1 MYILR
6 IFITL
11 YEILPEFY
19 NIYANVY
26 YMDWNLICIS
36 YMTIEPNLHM
46 HIIGFP
52 HHANSE
58 NNNNGNKEEEKQ
70 DIKIGQNIEPTS
82 IYEPLYE
89 ISNKYLENGYSI
101 LYLAESL
108 PNKTDKAKVVENIQN
123 VNNNTTEEV
132 QNNISKGLLTVID
145 SDAIYKDNAGSRY
158 IIDFLLSNL
167 SKMQLKL
174 QDQTKGTMICNAP
187 DPFFNRNKYDDFMMF
202 EEEVGKILPKNVGL
216 ICWYKK
222 KWLSSLSLAHIIHVL
237 VDHKYTIH
245 SNWKYKEFDTNKII
259 DLVSK
264 GIDKNLGEGSAV
276 LLFQTMKSAYKLNQ
290 DVIVYKPS
298 IFEEALKRILDKDD
312 ANYVIDSIF
321 EEIIREVAFSL
332 TGSSSNKRK

>member
-1 MYILR
+1 
-6 IFITL
+6 
-11 YEILPEFY
+11 
-19 NIYANVY
+19 
-26 YMDWNLICIS
+26 
-36 YMTIEPNLHM
+36 MTIEPDLHM

-52 HHANSE
+52 HHANLE
-58 NNNNGNKEEEKQ
+58 NNNDNKEEKQ
-70 DIKIGQNIEPTS
+70 DTQMGQNIELTS

-108 PNKTDKAKVVENIQN
+108 PNKTAKAKVVENIQN
-123 VNNNTTEEV
+123 VNNNTEEV
-132 QNNISKGLLTVID
+132 QNSISKGLLTVID
-145 SDAIYKDNAGSRY
+145 SDAIYKDNGGSRDT
-158 IIDFLLSNL
+158 IDFLLSNV

-216 ICWYKK
+216 LCWYKK
-222 KWLSSLSLAHIIHVL
+222 KWLSNLSLAHVIHLL

-245 SNWKYKEFDTNKII
+245 SDWKYKEFNTNKII

-298 IFEEALKRILDKDD
+298 IFEETLKRLLDKDD
-312 ANYVIDSIF
+312 ANSVIDSIF

-332 TGSSSNKRK
+332 TGSNSNKGK